1 MPLLTSNAFEID
13 VVIITINSPDEKT
26 AQSVQENILI
36 DCDTVMVMKS
46 DLHYDALVPHVSK
59 RSQTPSGARG
69 IAQSGVLRE
78 GNHTGTT
85 RATAFQPMMPM
96 GPPNDVEIP
105 RNDMSGSDNKDDKGY
120 EYLNV
125 CVWNINGLTQDKL
138 EDQIAGNLLCRYDL
152 ILLSETWSRNS
163 ENFVLN

>member
-1 MPLLTSNAFEID
+1 MIEKEAMQHFEKHLQGIEGNSKETQMREMREYILHKKYDTWFGDLVPLLTSNAFEID

-36 DCDTVMVMKS
+36 DGDTVMVMKS
-46 DLHYDALVPHVSK
+46 DNHYDALVPHVSK
-59 RSQTPSGARG
+59 RSQTPSGASG

-120 EYLNV
+120 
-125 CVWNINGLTQDKL
+125 
-138 EDQIAGNLLCRYDL
+138 
-152 ILLSETWSRNS
+152 
-163 ENFVLN
+163 